1 MKKFEEKPHFLWYFS
16 KRIEVKPV
24 LFGKD
29 TLSNKEQRQKVKMAT
44 KCEQIMQNMIQE
56 TINHLHANEAL
67 KISTTEAFALFEMAA
82 PKKVSKGTH
91 KVVEKQ
97 EEMDEEEAALK
108 MLAEAEEAV
117 AKAEKETA
125 DAIAAFKKR
134 PKGRPPKGKIW
145 DSEKGEWIP
154 DKSVAEKVEDEV
166 GQSTQHYR
174 RAKVNGVKRH
184 CPHPGCNFSTCYS
197 KNNLRAHIL
206 AKHTPENERPFQC
219 EKCGKGFA
227 QKAGLIKH
235 RCL

>member
-1 MKKFEEKPHFLWYFS
+1 MLHFQINCFKTGSFWERHIQQ
-16 KRIEVKPV
+16 KRAR
-24 LFGKD
+24 
-29 TLSNKEQRQKVKMAT
+29 TKVKMAT
-44 KCEQIMQNMIQE
+44 KCEQMMQNMIQDV
-56 TINHLHANEAL
+56 INKLERNGAL
-67 KISTTEAFALFEMAA
+67 KISTTEAFAIFEMEA

-91 KVVEKQ
+91 KVVEQ
-97 EEMDEEEAALK
+97 EEEMDEEEAALK
-108 MLAEAEEAV
+108 MLAEAEEAA
-117 AKAEKETA
+117 AKAEKEAA

-154 DKSVAEKVEDEV
+154 DKSVADKVGEDEV

-184 CPHPGCNFSTCYS
+184 CPHPGCNYSTCYS

-206 AKHTPENERPFQC
+206 AKHTPASERPFHC
-219 EKCGKGFA
+219 EKCGQGFA
-227 QKAGLIKH
+227 QKAAMIKH